1 MNRSGFIALAL
12 LFSGPVS
19 DAATFKPGDR
29 VLASP
34 LMMDSRWDVC
44 IVMEAPKGPFDGYKL
59 NCATDPS
66 RETSARTVPA
76 KWVKEAPALLTLP
89 TTGTKTAPAP
99 AQAPP
104 RPKPQPQAPAPAQP
118 QPQPKPQPQAP
129 APARPQPQP
138 PAQPQPQP
146 AAPRPPVAT
155 GANAGGVALGSY
167 ECWAFNSPR
176 MLLNFTI
183 LSASRYK
190 DSEGATGS
198 YTYDPG
204 TKRIAFTSGLLN
216 GAMPDGFYSIYH
228 EPNGHPTV
236 SFRSR
241 RDSEASFCE
250 RVSK

>member
-1 MNRSGFIALAL
+1 MHMSSFLALAL
-12 LFSGPVS
+12 LIPGS
-19 DAATFKPGDR
+19 FKPGDR

-34 LMMDSRWDVC
+34 LMMDSHWDVC

-89 TTGTKTAPAP
+89 TTGAKAAPAP
-99 AQAPP
+99 APAPP
-104 RPKPQPQAPAPAQP
+104 QPKPQPQAPAPAQP
-118 QPQPKPQPQAP
+118 KPQPQAP
-129 APARPQPQP
+129 APAQPKPQP
-138 PAQPQPQP
+138 PVQPQPQP
-146 AAPRPPVAT
+146 AAPRPPA
-155 GANAGGVALGSY
+155 GAAGAVALGSY
-167 ECWAFNSPR
+167 ECWAFSSPR

-190 DSEGATGS
+190 DSEDATGS

-250 RVSK
+250 RVGK